1 MIKSI
6 AIIAGEPNSISS
18 EIIFKSWKLKK
29 QYIHK
34 PLFIIGNIQLLNLQ
48 KKKLKY
54 KINIKKIDKNF
65 IISDL
70 NGPELPVYDIEYNQ
84 KKPFEK
90 ISNKSNKYIFKCFN
104 VALKFVKEKKILG
117 FINCPVSKES
127 LFNNKHQG
135 VTEFLSRKV
144 SKKNN
149 EVMLIY
155 NNKLSVSPVT
165 THIPLS
171 QVSKKINQH
180 KIVKKVIIINNFYKN
195 IFNKRPNFAILGLNP
210 HNLSSSKRA
219 KEEEEI
225 INKAIKNLDKL
236 KIKVMGP
243 ISPDSGFVIFKKYKF
258 DVIIGMYHDQVLA
271 PFKAL
276 YNFGAINI
284 TLGLPYIR
292 ISPDHGVAEN
302 ITGRKIAN
310 PRSLIDSIKFF
321 NYIK

>member
-1 MIKSI
+1 MNKSI

-18 EIIFKSWKLKK
+18 EIIFKSWKLRKK
-29 QYIHK
+29 YYHK
-34 PLFIIGNIQLLNLQ
+34 NFFIIGNIKTLNLQ

-54 KINIKKIDKNF
+54 HINIKKINRNF
-65 IISDL
+65 KTNDL
-70 NGPELPVYDIEYNQ
+70 NGTELPVYDIPYNQ
-84 KKPFEK
+84 KRAFEK
-90 ISNKSNKYIFKCFN
+90 ISSKSNKYIFRCFN
-104 VALKFVKEKKILG
+104 EALKFFKEKKILG
-117 FINCPVSKES
+117 FVNCPVSKES
-127 LFNNKHQG
+127 LFKNKHKG
-135 VTEFLSRKV
+135 VTEFLSKKV

-155 NNKLSVSPVT
+155 NKKLSVSPVT
-165 THIPLS
+165 THIPLR
-171 QVSKKINQH
+171 QVYKKINQH
-180 KIVKKVIIINNFYKN
+180 KIVKKVIIINNFYKKF
-195 IFNKRPNFAILGLNP
+195 FNKKPNFAILGLNP
-210 HNLSSSKRA
+210 HNLSASKRT
-219 KEEEEI
+219 KEEEKI

-236 KIKVMGP
+236 KIKVTGP
-243 ISPDSGFVIFKKYKF
+243 ISPDSAFVIYKKYKF

-302 ITGRKIAN
+302 ITGKKIAN